1 MAIHKFAR
9 LIYEAKA
16 IPVFGDG
23 SPARDYTYIDDIIQG
38 ILAAIDHPFD
48 FEIFNLGE
56 SLSIRLSEVL
66 RLLEEV
72 SGRKP
77 KIQNF
82 PAQPG
87 DVNLTYADISK
98 ARRMLDYQL
107 RTRFEEGLSEF
118 VRWFERNSIQ
128 LDLQVNR

>member
-48 FEIFNLGE
+48 FEIF
-56 SLSIRLSEVL
+56 
-66 RLLEEV
+66 
-72 SGRKP
+72 
-77 KIQNF
+77 
-82 PAQPG
+82 
-87 DVNLTYADISK
+87 
-98 ARRMLDYQL
+98 
-107 RTRFEEGLSEF
+107 
-118 VRWFERNSIQ
+118 
-128 LDLQVNR
+128 